1 MSLVMMMMK
10 FLVLL
15 VHPIFIFSVGA
26 QESNPSVQDALRN
39 FEPSLAIV
47 IGILSILFSLTFLLL
62 IYAKFCH
69 GPPAGTA
76 PAGAAGA
83 GGSVHNGSLLEFQAG
98 LIRSRSQSSGVDK
111 TVVES
116 LPLFKFSSLK
126 GSRDGLECAVCLSR
140 FEDPEI
146 LRLLPKC
153 KHAFHVGCIDQW
165 LQKHSTCPL
174 CRHKISSDDLAS
186 LQYSRSLRFLWSN
199 RQQQPE
205 ATRDDEQTTNL
216 EVHIQR
222 LENSRS
228 WSSRFIRKSGI
239 KKLNHRINI
248 VSAEV
253 VFKNRWSN
261 VSSSD
266 LMILTSEMILDSTS
280 SRFSSLGRNSIDRHS
295 STAARVVAEP
305 DPVFAKKSNDHETC
319 PSSSSSSSSSSNS
332 RIVSKTM
339 SEIVI
344 HPRFRDF
351 SLKNSNGSD
360 LSSENDRNVKEER
373 RRKAWLPIARRT
385 VEWFASRERRQSIN
399 V

>member
-10 FLVLL
+10 FLVLF
-15 VHPIFIFSVGA
+15 VYSIFIFSVGA

-76 PAGAAGA
+76 PAGGAGAA

-98 LIRSRSQSSGVDK
+98 LVRSRSQSSGLDR

-174 CRHKISSDDLAS
+174 CRHKIGSDDLAS

-199 RQQQPE
+199 RHQQPE
-205 ATRDDEQTTNL
+205 AARDDEQTTNL
-216 EVHIQR
+216 EVHIHR

-295 STAARVVAEP
+295 STAARVIAEP
-305 DPVFAKKSNDHETC
+305 DPVFAKKSNNNHETC
-319 PSSSSSSSSSSNS
+319 PSSSSSNS

-344 HPRFRDF
+344 HPRF
-351 SLKNSNGSD
+351 SLKNNNGSD
-360 LSSENDRNVKEER
+360 LSAEDDRNVKEER